1 MNKKRIIFI
10 LGIVIL
16 VSFIALNLGGKT
28 AQKTTIV
35 PNHKE
40 KIAVI
45 YVNGVITAER
55 RGAGLFSEDGD
66 AMQLMQQLHR
76 ASEDP
81 AVKAIVLR
89 INSPGGSVTATQEIG
104 EEIQKIRDNGML
116 VVTSMGD
123 IAASGGYWLAA
134 CTDKIYANSTTL
146 TGSIGV
152 YMPYSNWEELYQKIG
167 IRSEKIKSGEHKD
180 ILANDRP
187 MTGEER
193 QILQTIVNENYEEFV
208 SVVAQGRNMTKEEVR
223 ALADGRIYTGR
234 QALEAGLVDRL
245 GNIYDVVAETAKE
258 VGIQGTPELKE
269 YGKTNPFSAL
279 LESSAQQD
287 LLQELFSQFRTQS
300 VYQAVEAIVPMAI
313 PQQRQG

>member
-1 MNKKRIIFI
+1 MHKKKFI
-10 LGIVIL
+10 CVLSVVIL
-16 VSFIALNLGGKT
+16 LSFIALNLGGK
-28 AQKTTIV
+28 AERKAALV
-35 PNHKE
+35 PNNQE

-45 YVNGVITAER
+45 YVNGVITSAQ
-55 RGAGLFSEDGD
+55 RGSGLFTEDGD
-66 AMQLMQQLHR
+66 AMQLIRQLHR
-76 ASEDP
+76 AADDP
-81 AVKAIVLR
+81 AVKAVVLR
-89 INSPGGSVTATQEIG
+89 INSPGGSVTATQEVG

-187 MTGEER
+187 MTVEER
-193 QILQTIVNENYEEFV
+193 QILQTIVDENYEEFV
-208 SVVAQGRNMTKEEVR
+208 SVVATGRNMTEEEVKI
-223 ALADGRIYTGR
+223 LADGRIYTGR
-234 QALEAGLVDRL
+234 QALEAGLVDDL
-245 GNIYDVVAETAKE
+245 GNLYDAIDATAKE

-269 YGKTNPFSAL
+269 YGKSNPFSAL
-279 LESSAQQD
+279 LESNAEQD
-287 LLQELFSQFRTQS
+287 FLRELFLRIGTQKAN
-300 VYQAVEAIVPMAI
+300 QAVKAIVPMAI